1 MLQRK
6 QTLFLLG
13 VVICMSITA
22 VLPVWNYTTGT
33 ASVSLEMGIL
43 TYTDNEGTDILG
55 SVNFLYLLGIAITG
69 GIVGLINIF
78 KFNNRKMQMK
88 ISMLN
93 SLLII
98 TYIVISYLF
107 VPKQAADLL
116 GVQVTGFHFQYGF
129 FFTVVALV
137 FNILARVF
145 IKKDEDLVR
154 SVDRL
159 R

>member
-1 MLQRK
+1 MLQRI

-13 VVICMSITA
+13 VVIAMSLTA
-22 VLPVWNYTTGT
+22 VLPVW
-33 ASVSLEMGIL
+33 
-43 TYTDNEGTDILG
+43 TYTLDNFNITLKMGHLAYSTNGGTEVLG
-55 SVNFLYLLGIAITG
+55 EANLVYLLGIAVTA
-69 GIVGLINIF
+69 GLLAFINIF
-78 KFNNRKMQMK
+78 KFNNRKMQMN
-88 ISMLN
+88 IAMVN

-98 TYIVISYLF
+98 TYIVLNYLF

-116 GVQVTGFHFQYGF
+116 GNEIIGYHFQFGF
-129 FFTVVALV
+129 YLTIVALL

-154 SVDRL
+154 SVDRI